1 MTQEVMGVMKEKIIS
16 ISSSMKKI
24 NEQKLAHHQR
34 KLKQKLQTD
43 ITNTNPS
50 PKQEIR
56 KLLGEINVVYKQEVQ
71 K

>member
-1 MTQEVMGVMKEKIIS
+1 MSVMKEKVIS

-24 NEQKLAHHQR
+24 NEQKLGHHQR
-34 KLKQKLQTD
+34 KWKQKLQAD

-56 KLLGEINVVYKQEVQ
+56 KLQGEINVIYTQKVQ

>member
-1 MTQEVMGVMKEKIIS
+1 MTWEVMRVMKEKIIS

-24 NEQKLAHHQR
+24 NEQKHLQR
-34 KLKQKLQTD
+34 KLKQKLQAD

-56 KLLGEINVVYKQEVQ
+56 KLQGETNVIYTQEVH
-71 K
+71 